1 MPSPFPTV
9 EQVKEA
15 YRRHYQSTKDTT
27 SAWNNTLE
35 ELAGPYDPDA
45 SDEAHAIRMKISGL
59 LMKLSHELNYELGDP
74 YEVAVHTAVEAL
86 RQDRVAE
93 IASEEF
99 SKVVGG
105 IKARIREE
113 KGGLPRKGPK
123 EWSPRRKSAEQVEG
137 EVEEAFERETE
148 GHDFPTLFIMFDDKG
163 GLEGWTIEYPD
174 YWRGHGGYTA
184 EVFLS
189 EKVDYDDIRRGISE
203 AFESIDWD
211 EVKEKLAHDRDLDN
225 LMDELKEGEDV

>member
-113 KGGLPRKGPK
+113 RAVFRGPK

-148 GHDFPTLFIMFDDKG
+148 GHDFPALFIMFDDKG
-163 GLEGWTIEYPD
+163 GLEGWQIEWPD
-174 YWRGHGGYTA
+174 YWRGHSGPTA
-184 EVFLS
+184 QVFMN
-189 EKVDYDDIRRGISE
+189 ENVDYDDIRHAISE

-211 EVKEKLAHDRDLDN
+211 EVQKELDK
-225 LMDELKEGEDV
+225 DAEE